1 MTKEGGR
8 KKRMEG
14 MMEGSKVRKE
24 GREKRID
31 GKMEAKEG
39 SRNGII

>member
-1 MTKEGGR
+1 
-8 KKRMEG
+8 MEG

-31 GKMEAKEG
+31 GKMEAREG
-39 SRNGII
+39 RSGNEII